1 MSHDWMNDPELS
13 QLPATDLS
21 ARAEQLEQLK
31 QLAEREHNA
40 AEPQLPPHYALSMSE
55 LKAARAKQAAASA
68 QATQV
73 TATQVTATQVTAT
86 QVTAS
91 PTTAK
96 QEPEKQKSAFAGTQ
110 SEAIAQLASSIE
122 TLPTAITMLEELGAE
137 LGITAAT
144 TAIAEV
150 LRTYHTL
157 VSSPA
162 HPNDRFGMFDFAT
175 QLRKDRVRW
184 EKVTEQVNE
193 AGYRNRNGGLWSMP
207 SLRRA
212 LDRECERRGI
222 SLKAMGRRR

>member
-68 QATQV
+68 Q
-73 TATQVTATQVTAT
+73 ATQVTAT

-212 LDRECERRGI
+212 LDREGERRGI
-222 SLKAMGRRR
+222 SLKAMGRRK

>member
-73 TATQVTATQVTAT
+73 TATQVTA
-86 QVTAS
+86 S

-110 SEAIAQLASSIE
+110 SAAIAQLASSIE

-144 TAIAEV
+144 VAIAEV